1 MHSKTSRRTFVKG
14 LAAGGILGG
23 LGLWRTPV
31 WAVTSP
37 GFPSVLTGNEFDL
50 FIGETPVNITGS
62 PRTAMTI
69 NGTLPGPLLRWR
81 EGETVTLR
89 VKNRLD
95 QDTSIHWHGIILPAN
110 MDGVP
115 GLSFHGI
122 APDGMY
128 EYKFKVHQN
137 GTYWYHSHSGFQEQ
151 SGVYGPIVIDAKAPE
166 PFQYNRD
173 YVVMLTDWT
182 DEDPGRVLAKLKK
195 QSDYYNH
202 HKPTV
207 GDFINDVSEK
217 GWSATVADRKMW
229 AEMKMNPTD
238 LADVSGDTYTY
249 LMNGQPPNGN
259 WTGIFKP
266 GEKLRLRFINGSAM
280 SYFDVRIPGLQ
291 MTVVAADGQ
300 HVNPVSVD
308 EFRIAV
314 AETYDV
320 IVEPV
325 SEEAYTIFAQS
336 MDRTGYAR
344 GTLAVHEGLKAPVP
358 AIDPRPLLTMDDMGM
373 GGMAGMDHGSMAG
386 MGGDMKQGDMSGMTG
401 MDHSKMTGM
410 DQGDMTGMTGMDQ
423 GDMSNMTGMDHSKMT
438 GMDKGDMSNMAG
450 MDKGDMSNMAGMDH
464 SKMAGMDHGDMSG
477 MAGMSGMG
485 DMQSHPASETN
496 NPLVDMQA
504 MSATPKLNDPG
515 IGLRNNG
522 RRVLTYSDLKS
533 TFQDPD
539 GREPNRTIELHLTG
553 HMEKFSW
560 SFNGIKFSDAEPLRL
575 KYGERLRITLV
586 NDTMMTH
593 PIHLHGMWSDLEDEH
608 GKFMVRKHTIDM
620 PPGTKR
626 SYRVTAD
633 ALGRWAYH
641 CHLLFHMEMGMF
653 REVRVDE

>member
-1 MHSKTSRRTFVKG
+1 MNSKTSRRTFVKG

-23 LGLWRTPV
+23 FGLWRTPV

-37 GFPSVLTGNEFDL
+37 GLQSVLTGNEFDL

-69 NGTLPGPLLRWR
+69 NGSLPGPLLRWR

-95 QDTSIHWHGIILPAN
+95 QDTSIHWHGIILPAS

-151 SGVYGPIVIDAKAPE
+151 VGVYGPIVIDSKEPE

-173 YVVMLTDWT
+173 YVVMLSDWT

-202 HKPTV
+202 HKRTV
-207 GDFINDVSEK
+207 GDFIDDVSQK
-217 GWSATVADRKMW
+217 GWSATVANRKMW

-238 LADVSGDTYTY
+238 LSDVSGDTYTY
-249 LMNGQPPNGN
+249 LMNGQAPNGN

-280 SYFDVRIPGLQ
+280 SYFDVRIPGLK

-300 HVNPVSVD
+300 HVKPVSVD

-344 GTLAVHEGLKAPVP
+344 GTLAVREGLKAPVP

-386 MGGDMKQGDMSGMTG
+386 MDGGAMKQGDMSGMAG

-410 DQGDMTGMTGMDQ
+410 DQGDMSGM
-423 GDMSNMTGMDHSKMT
+423 SGMDHSKMT
-438 GMDKGDMSNMAG
+438 GMDPGDMSG
-450 MDKGDMSNMAGMDH
+450 MAGMDH
-464 SKMAGMDHGDMSG
+464 SKMAGMDQGDMSG
-477 MAGMSGMG
+477 MAGMGG
-485 DMQSHPASETN
+485 EMQSHPASETN
-496 NPLVDMQA
+496 NPLVDGQA

-560 SFNGIKFSDAEPLRL
+560 SFNGIKFADAEPLRL

-593 PIHLHGMWSDLEDEH
+593 PIHLHGMWSDLEDEN
-608 GKFMVRKHTIDM
+608 GNFMVRKHTIDI

-641 CHLLFHMEMGMF
+641 CHLMFHMEMGMF

>member
-1 MHSKTSRRTFVKG
+1 MNSKTSRRTFVKG

-23 LGLWRTPV
+23 FGLWRTPV

-37 GFPSVLTGNEFDL
+37 GLQSVLTGNEFDL

-69 NGTLPGPLLRWR
+69 NGSLPGPLLRWR

-151 SGVYGPIVIDAKAPE
+151 VGVYGPIVIDSKEPE

-173 YVVMLTDWT
+173 YVVMLSDWT

-202 HKPTV
+202 HNRTV
-207 GDFINDVSEK
+207 GDFIDDVSQK
-217 GWSATVADRKMW
+217 GWSATVANRKMW

-238 LADVSGDTYTY
+238 LSDVSGDTYTY
-249 LMNGQPPNGN
+249 LMNGQAPNGN

-280 SYFDVRIPGLQ
+280 SYFDVRIPGLK

-300 HVNPVSVD
+300 HVKPVSVD

-344 GTLAVHEGLKAPVP
+344 GTLAVREGLKAPVP

-386 MGGDMKQGDMSGMTG
+386 MDGGAMKQGDMSGMAG

-410 DQGDMTGMTGMDQ
+410 DQGDMSGMSGM
-423 GDMSNMTGMDHSKMT
+423 SGMDHSKMT
-438 GMDKGDMSNMAG
+438 GMDPGDMSG
-450 MDKGDMSNMAGMDH
+450 MAGMDH
-464 SKMAGMDHGDMSG
+464 SKMAGMDQGDMSG
-477 MAGMSGMG
+477 MAGMGG
-485 DMQSHPASETN
+485 EMQSHPASETN
-496 NPLVDMQA
+496 NPLVDGQA

-560 SFNGIKFSDAEPLRL
+560 SFNGIKFADAEPLRL

-593 PIHLHGMWSDLEDEH
+593 PIHLHGMWSDLEDEN
-608 GKFMVRKHTIDM
+608 GNFMVRKHTIDM

-641 CHLLFHMEMGMF
+641 CHLMFHMEMGMF